1 MAAPSTIYKALATSG
16 KMYNGNVGLK
26 TPRGSG
32 TSGYVQRNLSFV
44 APKPQNTAYNYNQDV
59 LGDGRVNR
67 VRKPNNDVLLHRS
80 KREIEIECL
89 EYREELEGEGKVS
102 RGEIDELVADLR
114 ARLMKRLDERVE
126 RMQDG
131 AIKVAKDKE
140 LERMRDAFQIDP
152 NQKETKAFDFEGD
165 KKRQE
170 RMSRS
175 EEQRRQEAILRLQ
188 GIKPDKKH

>member
-1 MAAPSTIYKALATSG
+1 
-16 KMYNGNVGLK
+16 MYNGNIGLK

-32 TSGYVQRNLSFV
+32 TSGYVQRNLAFA

-59 LGDGRVNR
+59 LGDGRANR

-89 EYREELEGEGKVS
+89 EYREELEGEGGKSTEEINKLVS
-102 RGEIDELVADLR
+102 ELR
-114 ARLMKRLDERVE
+114 IRLMKRLDERVE

-140 LERMRDAFQIDP
+140 MERMRDAFQIDP
-152 NQKETKAFDFEGD
+152 NQREGKAFDFETD

-170 RMSRS
+170 RIARS

-188 GIKPDKKH
+188 GIKPEKK